1 MLAHSSVAYERAFL
15 LIWLWCPMK
24 QLTTPFVLLD
34 DCSSEADRQQ
44 GLLFDAAEHIIVA
57 YSFDE
62 VPRALERIDA
72 LVGQGYHVG
81 GWIAYEV
88 AAVFEARLKAILT
101 QKPSEP
107 LIWMIATRNPRKLS
121 GKDVDQ
127 LLGGPS
133 PEGVTIVPSD
143 DIPDFAHYNDKI
155 ERIHSYIQAGDVYQ
169 INHTF
174 DQPFTVEGSS
184 TALYAALRGK
194 QPVHFG
200 ALIKTGDLD
209 ILSLSPELFI
219 ACKQG
224 KLTARPMK
232 GTAPRGQDKKSDEAI
247 ADAMLADEK
256 SRAENLMIVDLLRND
271 LSRIAEAG
279 SVKVPTLF
287 EIEKYQTLLQMTS
300 TIEATLCPSKKPSEI
315 LAALF
320 PCGSV
325 TGAPKIRAMEIIAEL
340 EDRPR
345 GVYCGAI
352 GYFAPGG
359 DFTLSVPIRTAT
371 IRRDQQGNMT
381 VGAMGIGSGIVA
393 DSESAAEYGECSLKA
408 RFLTEL
414 NPDCDLI
421 ETFKWTAGDGFLRLD
436 QHLERLAKSAATFY
450 RPIDSDEIRHK
461 LLHHVKG
468 LTAPLRV
475 RLTLSRSGIVQITS
489 STVAASSTPQ
499 LPTICFAESRV
510 LSSDLFLRHKTSM
523 RDFFDSIRAEAIK
536 KHGVIDVIFLNEKDE
551 ITQGA
556 ISNIFV
562 EIDGVLITPPLESGL
577 LGGIMRQT
585 ILDGP
590 RQTKEEKLTK
600 ADLKRASKLYI
611 SNSVRD
617 LVPVTVLEVASVSIV
632 R

>member
-1 MLAHSSVAYERAFL
+1 MTVV
-15 LIWLWCPMK
+15 PMK
-24 QLTTPFVLLD
+24 QLTKPFVLLD
-34 DCSSEADRQQ
+34 DCSTQADQQ
-44 GLLFDAAEHIIVA
+44 QSLLFDASEHTIVA
-57 YSFDE
+57 SSIEE
-62 VPRALERIDA
+62 VPKALARIDA
-72 LVGQGYHVG
+72 LVADGYYVG

-88 AAVFEARLKAILT
+88 AAAFEGRLDAVLT
-101 QKPSEP
+101 PRPDEP
-107 LIWMIATRNPRKLS
+107 LIWMLATRNPRKLS
-121 GKDVDQ
+121 GGDVDQ
-127 LLGGPS
+127 LLSGPS
-133 PEGVTIVPSD
+133 LEDMTIVPSD
-143 DIPDFAHYNDKI
+143 DIPSFPEYNDKM
-155 ERIHSYIQAGDVYQ
+155 ERIHEFIQAGDVYQ

-184 TALYAALRGK
+184 AALYAALREK

-200 ALIKTGDLD
+200 ALIKTGALD

-219 ACKQG
+219 ECKGG

-232 GTAPRGQDKKSDEAI
+232 GTAPRGLDKKSDDAL
-247 ADAMLADEK
+247 ANAMLTDEK

-279 SVKVPTLF
+279 SVKVPILF
-287 EIEKYQTLLQMTS
+287 EIETYQTLLQMTS
-300 TIEATLCPSKKPSEI
+300 TIEATLCPTKNPSDI

-352 GYFAPGG
+352 GYFAPSG

-371 IRRDQQGNMT
+371 ISPDCEGNMT
-381 VGAMGIGSGIVA
+381 KGSMGIGSGIVA

-436 QHLERLAKSAATFY
+436 QHLERLTKSAAAFY
-450 RPIDSDEIRHK
+450 RPIDPDDIRDK
-461 LLHHVKG
+461 LLGHVKG
-468 LTAPLRV
+468 QTSPQRM
-475 RLTLSRSGIVQITS
+475 RLTLSRSGMVQITS
-489 STVAASSTPQ
+489 STIADSSTQ
-499 LPTICFAESRV
+499 QRQTICLAGQRV
-510 LSSDLFLRHKTSM
+510 LSSDLFLKHKTSM
-523 RDFFDSIRAEAIK
+523 RDLFDNVRGEAIK
-536 KHGVIDVIFLNEKDE
+536 KHGVIDVIFFNELGE
-551 ITQGA
+551 VTQGA
-556 ISNIFV
+556 ISNIFA

-590 RQTKEEKLTK
+590 RQTKEAKLTK
-600 ADLKRASKLYI
+600 SDLEKASSLYI
-611 SNSVRD
+611 CNSVRD
-617 LVPVTVLEVASVSIV
+617 LVPVILLDVTPV
-632 R
+632 

>member
-1 MLAHSSVAYERAFL
+1 MTVV
-15 LIWLWCPMK
+15 PME

-34 DCSSEADRQQ
+34 DCSAQADRQQ
-44 GLLFDAAEHIIVA
+44 SLLFDGAEHTIVA
-57 YSFDE
+57 HSIDE
-62 VPRALERIDA
+62 VPGALARIDA
-72 LVGQGYHVG
+72 LVKEGYYVG
-81 GWIAYEV
+81 GWISYEV
-88 AAVFEARLKAILT
+88 AASFEGRLDAILT
-101 QKPSEP
+101 PKPLEP
-107 LIWMIATRNPRKLS
+107 LIWMIATRNPHKLS
-121 GKDVDQ
+121 GSDVDQ
-127 LLGGPS
+127 LLSVSSFGDM
-133 PEGVTIVPSD
+133 TIVVSD
-143 DIPDFAHYNDKI
+143 DIPSFPEYNDKMDS
-155 ERIHSYIQAGDVYQ
+155 IHGYIQAGDVYQ
-169 INHTF
+169 INYTF
-174 DQPFTVEGSS
+174 DQPFKLAGSS
-184 TALYAALRGK
+184 TALYAALREK

-219 ACKQG
+219 ECKEG

-247 ADAMLADEK
+247 ADAMLTDEK

-300 TIEATLCPSKKPSEI
+300 TIEATLCPSKNPSEI

-352 GYFAPGG
+352 GYFAPDG

-371 IRRDQQGNMT
+371 ISRDQQGNMT
-381 VGAMGIGSGIVA
+381 KGSMGIGSGIVA
-393 DSESAAEYGECSLKA
+393 DSEAAAEYGECSLKA

-421 ETFKWTAGDGFLRLD
+421 ETFKWTAGDGFVRLD
-436 QHLERLAKSAATFY
+436 QHLERLAKSAAAFY
-450 RPIDSDEIRHK
+450 RPIDLDEIRGK
-461 LLHHVKG
+461 LLDHVKG
-468 LTAPLRV
+468 LTAPQRM
-475 RLTLSRSGIVQITS
+475 RLTLSRSGMVQITS
-489 STVAASSTPQ
+489 STMADSSTQ
-499 LPTICFAESRV
+499 QRPTICLAARRV

-523 RDFFDSIRAEAIK
+523 RDLFDTVRGEAIK
-536 KHGVIDVIFLNEKDE
+536 KHGVIDVIFINELDE
-551 ITQGA
+551 VTQGA
-556 ISNIFV
+556 ISNIFA

-600 ADLKRASKLYI
+600 SDLKGATNLYI
-611 SNSVRD
+611 CNSVRD
-617 LVPVTVLEVASVSIV
+617 LVPVTLLDVAPV
-632 R
+632 

>member
-1 MLAHSSVAYERAFL
+1 MTVV
-15 LIWLWCPMK
+15 PMK

-34 DCSSEADRQQ
+34 DCSAQADRQQ
-44 GLLFDAAEHIIVA
+44 SLLFDAGEHIIVA
-57 YSFDE
+57 HTIAE
-62 VPRALERIDA
+62 VPSVLERIDD
-72 LVGQGYHVG
+72 LVKEGYYVG

-88 AAVFEARLKAILT
+88 AAAFEGRLDAVLT
-101 QKPSEP
+101 PKSSEP
-107 LIWMIATRNPRKLS
+107 LIWMMATRNPRKLS
-121 GKDVDQ
+121 GGDIDQ
-127 LLGGPS
+127 LLNTPS
-133 PEGVTIVPSD
+133 LEGMTIVPSD
-143 DIPDFAHYNDKI
+143 DVPSFQDYNDKI
-155 ERIHSYIQAGDVYQ
+155 ERIHAYIQAGDVYQ

-184 TALYAALRGK
+184 TALYAALREH

-219 ACKQG
+219 ECKEG

-232 GTAPRGQDKKSDEAI
+232 GTAPRGADKKSDDAI
-247 ADAMLADEK
+247 AGAMLADEK

-287 EIEKYQTLLQMTS
+287 EIETYQTLLQMTS
-300 TIEATLCPSKKPSEI
+300 TIEATLCPTRKPSDI

-371 IRRDQQGNMT
+371 ISPDPQGNMT

-393 DSESAAEYGECSLKA
+393 DSGAEAEYDECSLKA

-414 NPDCDLI
+414 NPNCDLI
-421 ETFKWTAGDGFLRLD
+421 ETFKWTAADGFVRLD
-436 QHLERLAKSAATFY
+436 QHLERVAKSAAAFY
-450 RPIDSDEIRHK
+450 RPIDLGEIGDK
-461 LLHHVKG
+461 LHQHVEG
-468 LTAPLRV
+468 LAEPQRI
-475 RLTLSRSGIVQITS
+475 RLTLSRSGIVHITS
-489 STVAASSTPQ
+489 STIVASSTQQHPS
-499 LPTICFAESRV
+499 ICIAGPRV
-510 LSSDLFLRHKTSM
+510 LSSDMLLQHKTSK
-523 RDFFDSIRAEAIK
+523 RELFNGVRGEAIK

-551 ITQGA
+551 VTQGA
-556 ISNIFV
+556 ISNIFA

-585 ILDGP
+585 ILGGP
-590 RQTKEEKLTK
+590 QQTKEAKLTQG
-600 ADLKRASKLYI
+600 DLKRASNLYI
-611 SNSVRD
+611 CNSVRD
-617 LVPVTVLEVASVSIV
+617 LVPVTLLDVAPVSIV

>member
-1 MLAHSSVAYERAFL
+1 MLAHSSFTFERVFL

-34 DCSSEADRQQ
+34 DCSAQADRQQ
-44 GLLFDAAEHIIVA
+44 SLLFDAAEHVIVA
-57 YSFDE
+57 HSLDE
-62 VPRALERIDA
+62 VPNALERIDA
-72 LVGQGYHVG
+72 LVKEGYHVG
-81 GWIAYEV
+81 GWIAYDV
-88 AAVFEARLKAILT
+88 AALFEDRLEVILT
-101 QKPSEP
+101 PKPLEP

-121 GKDVDQ
+121 GRDVDQ
-127 LLGGPS
+127 LLGEPS
-133 PEGVTIVPSD
+133 PEGMTIVPSD
-143 DIPDFAHYNDKI
+143 DIPDFVHYNDKI

-169 INHTF
+169 INYTF

-219 ACKQG
+219 ACKGG

-232 GTAPRGQDKKSDEAI
+232 GTAPRGQDEKSDEAI

-300 TIEATLCPSKKPSEI
+300 TIEAALCPSKKPSDI

-352 GYFAPGG
+352 GYFAPSG

-371 IRRDQQGNMT
+371 IRRDCQGNMT
-381 VGAMGIGSGIVA
+381 KGSMGIGSGIVA
-393 DSESAAEYGECSLKA
+393 DSEAFAEYGECALKA
-408 RFLTEL
+408 CFLTEL

-436 QHLERLAKSAATFY
+436 QHLDRLAKSAATFY
-450 RPIDSDEIRHK
+450 RPIDLDEIRRK
-461 LLHHVKG
+461 LYHHVKG
-468 LTAPLRV
+468 LTVPLRV
-475 RLTLSRSGIVQITS
+475 RLTLSRSGMAHITS
-489 STVAASSTPQ
+489 STVADSSAQ
-499 LPTICFAESRV
+499 QRPTICLAGPRV
-510 LSSDLFLRHKTSM
+510 LSSDLFLRHKTSL
-523 RDFFDSIRAEAIK
+523 RDIFDSVRGEANK
-536 KHGVIDVIFLNEKDE
+536 KHGVIDVIFLNEEDE
-551 ITQGA
+551 VTQGA

-562 EIDGVLITPPLESGL
+562 EIDGVLVTPPLESGL

-590 RQTKEEKLTK
+590 RQTQEAKLTED
-600 ADLKRASKLYI
+600 DLKRASNLYI
-611 SNSVRD
+611 CNSVRD
-617 LVPVTVLEVASVSIV
+617 LVPVTLLDVAPVSVV
-632 R
+632 